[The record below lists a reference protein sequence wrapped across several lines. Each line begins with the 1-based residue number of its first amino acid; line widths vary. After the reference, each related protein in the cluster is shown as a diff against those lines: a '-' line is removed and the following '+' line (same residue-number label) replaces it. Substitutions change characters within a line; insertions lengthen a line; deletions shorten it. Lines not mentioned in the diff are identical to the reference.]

1 MNHFILPDL
10 QRGFFNCSTLEIQK
24 PLNDFGALCGTEIY
38 LDILQVSD
46 VAGCS

>member
-1 MNHFILPDL
+1 M
-10 QRGFFNCSTLEIQK
+10 GFFYCSTFEIQK
-24 PLNDFGALCGTEIY
+24 PLNDLGVLCGTEIY